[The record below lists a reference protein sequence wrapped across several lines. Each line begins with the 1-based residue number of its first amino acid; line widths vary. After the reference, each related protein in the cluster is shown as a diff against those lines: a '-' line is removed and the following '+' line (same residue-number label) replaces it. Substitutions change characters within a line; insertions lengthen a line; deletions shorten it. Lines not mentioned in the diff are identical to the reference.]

1 MAMALYVQSN
11 VDNYLLIASTVIM
24 LASSLISV
32 LGRKA
37 CEILESMPLERTL
50 TDKDVLDDAI
60 CEILHGQSLDVREIL
75 VAVRP
80 VFPEILK
87 GEINSR
93 LYTMLSKKSLHKT
106 LVGKRPT
113 WSLA

>member
-1 MAMALYVQSN
+1 MALYVQSN
-11 VDNYLLIASTVIM
+11 VDNYLLVASTVIL

-32 LGRKA
+32 LTRKA
-37 CEILESMPLERTL
+37 YETLESVPLERTL
-50 TDKDVLDDAI
+50 TDKDILDDAI

-87 GEINSR
+87 GEVNSR
-93 LYTMLSKKSLHKT
+93 LYTMRSKKSLHMA